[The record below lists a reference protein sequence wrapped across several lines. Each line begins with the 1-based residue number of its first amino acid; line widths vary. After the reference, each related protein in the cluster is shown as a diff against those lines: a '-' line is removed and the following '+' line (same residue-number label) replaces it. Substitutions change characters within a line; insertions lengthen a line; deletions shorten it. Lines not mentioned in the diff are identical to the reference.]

1 MVMEMNLLKSKLRLR
16 VHLNCKQRAWNKS
29 RIMLKK
35 TLDLNNDGEKF
46 NGVIDLSEQAR
57 LFEG

>member
-1 MVMEMNLLKSKLRLR
+1 
-16 VHLNCKQRAWNKS
+16 
-29 RIMLKK
+29 MLKK